1 MHKRGFT
8 LIELIIVV
16 TIVAIVVGFVLPH
29 YQRYAQTTTVPQ
41 SFSAPPAPQQ
51 PKTLEQ
57 ACLATTAENV
67 THEGC
72 DYILLTSHNGTVV
85 LTHKGNCKA
94 CIARIVN
101 LPAEKQG
108 E

>member
-8 LIELIIVV
+8 LIELLIVV
-16 TIVAIVVGFVLPH
+16 TAVMIVIGFVLPH
-29 YQRYAQTTTVPQ
+29 YQRCAQTKTVPQ
-41 SFSAPPAPQQ
+41 SLSAPLVPQQ

-57 ACLATTAENV
+57 ACFATTVENV

-85 LTHKGNCKA
+85 LTHKGNCRA
-94 CIARIVN
+94 CIARTAN

>member
-29 YQRYAQTTTVPQ
+29 YQRYVQAATVTQ
-41 SFSAPPAPQQ
+41 GVNAPLVSQQ
-51 PKTLEQ
+51 PKTLEP
-57 ACLATTAENV
+57 ACLAATVEDV

-72 DYILLTSHNGTVV
+72 DCPITGRL
-85 LTHKGNCKA
+85 C
-94 CIARIVN
+94 
-101 LPAEKQG
+101 
-108 E
+108 